1 MVNARFYVACE
12 FVIPFSC
19 LIENPFGSDENQPA
33 ASPALK
39 YSDMHKS
46 ERRRAASNR
55 PTLKYTHR
63 PSKQPALK
71 YSLPNPMKGPREAEE
86 SKNSSVLLTEITRF
100 SLVKGERKVL

>member
-1 MVNARFYVACE
+1 MASPIGAR
-12 FVIPFSC
+12 PHHS
-19 LIENPFGSDENQPA
+19 PA
-33 ASPALK
+33 PALK

-46 ERRRAASNR
+46 ERRAASNR

-63 PSKQPALK
+63 PSDQPALK